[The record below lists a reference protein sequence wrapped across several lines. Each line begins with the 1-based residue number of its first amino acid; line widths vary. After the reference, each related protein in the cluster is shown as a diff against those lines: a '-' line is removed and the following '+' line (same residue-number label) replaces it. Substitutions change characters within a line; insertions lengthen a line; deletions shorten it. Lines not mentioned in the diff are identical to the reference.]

1 MRGKRRACAQQ
12 VLFNTFC
19 SLITICAF
27 NTSCAGRHKM
37 CDNLVYIYDVVS
49 FSYFS
54 LSGRARRRVDMNA
67 KVVRDILNDSLG
79 ENQFLSFIPSSHYV
93 FSEQEITI
101 KQLRDILNG
110 FENYFTDY
118 IQSENADEITTQQL
132 QNAIKKLRNLE
143 FHHSYPPPLSL
154 QKSKTLLVCNSDIF
168 KKEDKIVSK
177 WDPSCLVS
185 LNVSFTKA
193 LEIAPDIKEDD
204 PSCSNFNLI
213 HNWKGM
219 KSSSAPIVIP
229 IDVKE
234 MENFLLGSLIM
245 FSIYDSSR
253 CKFPIVLEGPKSC
266 EEMLSTV
273 RNWTEMGE
281 IILSSF
287 DISSEK
293 IGNILKSHL
302 QNIVNSQIVSHTGG
316 GVKLPK
322 RKNVEENLVNVWE
335 ERKKSYLSNVS
346 KKNKK

>member
-79 ENQFLSFIPSSHYV
+79 ENQVLSFIPSSHYV

-101 KQLRDILNG
+101 KQFHDILNG
-110 FENYFTDY
+110 FENYFTDF
-118 IQSENADEITTQQL
+118 IQSENADEIRTQQL

-143 FHHSYPPPLSL
+143 FH
-154 QKSKTLLVCNSDIF
+154 QEKSKTLLVCNSDIF
-168 KKEDKIVSK
+168 KKEDKIASK

-185 LNVSFTKA
+185 LNVSFNKA

-273 RNWTEMGE
+273 QNWTEMGE
-281 IILSSF
+281 IVLSSF

-322 RKNVEENLVNVWE
+322 RRKVEENLVNVWE
-335 ERKKSYLSNVS
+335 ERKKNYLSNVS

>member
-1 MRGKRRACAQQ
+1 
-12 VLFNTFC
+12 
-19 SLITICAF
+19 
-27 NTSCAGRHKM
+27 
-37 CDNLVYIYDVVS
+37 
-49 FSYFS
+49 
-54 LSGRARRRVDMNA
+54 MNA

-79 ENQFLSFIPSSHYV
+79 ENQVLSFIPSSHYV

-101 KQLRDILNG
+101 KQFHDILNG
-110 FENYFTDY
+110 FENYFTDF
-118 IQSENADEITTQQL
+118 IQSENADEIRTQQL

-143 FHHSYPPPLSL
+143 FH
-154 QKSKTLLVCNSDIF
+154 QEKSKTLLVCNSDIF
-168 KKEDKIVSK
+168 KKEDKIASK

-185 LNVSFTKA
+185 LNVSFNKA

-273 RNWTEMGE
+273 QNWTEMGE
-281 IILSSF
+281 IVLSSF

-335 ERKKSYLSNVS
+335 ERKKNYLSNVS

>member
-1 MRGKRRACAQQ
+1 MR
-12 VLFNTFC
+12 T
-19 SLITICAF
+19 
-27 NTSCAGRHKM
+27 TSFVQHILRLEHNLCLCAGRHKM

-110 FENYFTDY
+110 FENYFTDF

-143 FHHSYPPPLSL
+143 FH
-154 QKSKTLLVCNSDIF
+154 QEKSKTLLVCNSDIF
-168 KKEDKIVSK
+168 KKEDKIASK

-185 LNVSFTKA
+185 LNVSFNKA

-273 RNWTEMGE
+273 QNWTEMGE
-281 IILSSF
+281 IVLSSF

-322 RKNVEENLVNVWE
+322 RRKVEENLVNVWE

>member
-132 QNAIKKLRNLE
+132 QNGIKKLRNLE
-143 FHHSYPPPLSL
+143 FQHSYL
-154 QKSKTLLVCNSDIF
+154 QEKSKTLLVCNSDIF

>member
-1 MRGKRRACAQQ
+1 
-12 VLFNTFC
+12 
-19 SLITICAF
+19 
-27 NTSCAGRHKM
+27 M

-101 KQLRDILNG
+101 KQFHDILNG
-110 FENYFTDY
+110 FENYFTDF
-118 IQSENADEITTQQL
+118 IQSENADEIRTQQL

-143 FHHSYPPPLSL
+143 FH
-154 QKSKTLLVCNSDIF
+154 QEKSKTLLVCNSDIF
-168 KKEDKIVSK
+168 KKEDKIASK

-185 LNVSFTKA
+185 LNVSFNKA

-273 RNWTEMGE
+273 QNWTEMGE
-281 IILSSF
+281 IVLSSF

-322 RKNVEENLVNVWE
+322 RKKVEENLVNVWE
-335 ERKKSYLSNVS
+335 ERKKNYLSNVS

>member
-1 MRGKRRACAQQ
+1 MLLK
-12 VLFNTFC
+12 
-19 SLITICAF
+19 SL
-27 NTSCAGRHKM
+27 
-37 CDNLVYIYDVVS
+37 
-49 FSYFS
+49 
-54 LSGRARRRVDMNA
+54 
-67 KVVRDILNDSLG
+67 
-79 ENQFLSFIPSSHYV
+79 
-93 FSEQEITI
+93 EIWNST
-101 KQLRDILNG
+101 
-110 FENYFTDY
+110 
-118 IQSENADEITTQQL
+118 
-132 QNAIKKLRNLE
+132 KK
-143 FHHSYPPPLSL
+143 
-154 QKSKTLLVCNSDIF
+154 KSKTLLVCNSDIF
-168 KKEDKIVSK
+168 KKEDKIASK

-273 RNWTEMGE
+273 QNWTEMGE
-281 IILSSF
+281 IVLSSF

-322 RKNVEENLVNVWE
+322 RKKVEENLVNIWE
-335 ERKKSYLSNVS
+335 ERKKNYLSNVS

>member
-1 MRGKRRACAQQ
+1 MG
-12 VLFNTFC
+12 
-19 SLITICAF
+19 
-27 NTSCAGRHKM
+27 
-37 CDNLVYIYDVVS
+37 
-49 FSYFS
+49 
-54 LSGRARRRVDMNA
+54 
-67 KVVRDILNDSLG
+67 
-79 ENQFLSFIPSSHYV
+79 
-93 FSEQEITI
+93 
-101 KQLRDILNG
+101 LRDILNG

-143 FHHSYPPPLSL
+143 FQHSNL
-154 QKSKTLLVCNSDIF
+154 QEKSKTLLVCNSDIF

-177 WDPSCLVS
+177 SDPSCLVS

-245 FSIYDSSR
+245 
-253 CKFPIVLEGPKSC
+253 
-266 EEMLSTV
+266 LSTV

-322 RKNVEENLVNVWE
+322 EKNVEENLVNVWE

-346 KKNKK
+346 KKNKKKKKS

>member
-1 MRGKRRACAQQ
+1 MG
-12 VLFNTFC
+12 
-19 SLITICAF
+19 
-27 NTSCAGRHKM
+27 
-37 CDNLVYIYDVVS
+37 
-49 FSYFS
+49 
-54 LSGRARRRVDMNA
+54 
-67 KVVRDILNDSLG
+67 
-79 ENQFLSFIPSSHYV
+79 
-93 FSEQEITI
+93 
-101 KQLRDILNG
+101 
-110 FENYFTDY
+110 
-118 IQSENADEITTQQL
+118 
-132 QNAIKKLRNLE
+132 
-143 FHHSYPPPLSL
+143 
-154 QKSKTLLVCNSDIF
+154 
-168 KKEDKIVSK
+168 IVSK

-229 IDVKE
+229 IDE
-234 MENFLLGSLIM
+234 
-245 FSIYDSSR
+245 
-253 CKFPIVLEGPKSC
+253 
-266 EEMLSTV
+266 
-273 RNWTEMGE
+273 TEMGE

-346 KKNKK
+346 KKNKKNK

>member
-1 MRGKRRACAQQ
+1 MR
-12 VLFNTFC
+12 T
-19 SLITICAF
+19 
-27 NTSCAGRHKM
+27 TSFVQHILRLEHNLCLCAGRHKM

-54 LSGRARRRVDMNA
+54 LSGKARRRVDMNA

-79 ENQFLSFIPSSHYV
+79 ENQVLSFIPSSHYV

-101 KQLRDILNG
+101 KQFHDILNG
-110 FENYFTDY
+110 FENYFTDF
-118 IQSENADEITTQQL
+118 IQSENADEIRTQQL

-143 FHHSYPPPLSL
+143 FH
-154 QKSKTLLVCNSDIF
+154 QEKSKTLLVCNSDIF
-168 KKEDKIVSK
+168 KKEDKIASK

-185 LNVSFTKA
+185 LNVSFNKA

-273 RNWTEMGE
+273 QNWTEMGE

-316 GVKLPK
+316 GVKLSK
-322 RKNVEENLVNVWE
+322 RRKVEENLVNVWE
-335 ERKKSYLSNVS
+335 ERKKNYLSNVS

>member
-1 MRGKRRACAQQ
+1 
-12 VLFNTFC
+12 
-19 SLITICAF
+19 
-27 NTSCAGRHKM
+27 
-37 CDNLVYIYDVVS
+37 
-49 FSYFS
+49 
-54 LSGRARRRVDMNA
+54 
-67 KVVRDILNDSLG
+67 
-79 ENQFLSFIPSSHYV
+79 
-93 FSEQEITI
+93 
-101 KQLRDILNG
+101 
-110 FENYFTDY
+110 
-118 IQSENADEITTQQL
+118 
-132 QNAIKKLRNLE
+132 
-143 FHHSYPPPLSL
+143 
-154 QKSKTLLVCNSDIF
+154 
-168 KKEDKIVSK
+168 
-177 WDPSCLVS
+177 
-185 LNVSFTKA
+185 
-193 LEIAPDIKEDD
+193 
-204 PSCSNFNLI
+204 
-213 HNWKGM
+213 M

-273 RNWTEMGE
+273 QNWTEMGE
-281 IILSSF
+281 IVLSSF

-322 RKNVEENLVNVWE
+322 RRKVEENLVNVWE

>member
-1 MRGKRRACAQQ
+1 
-12 VLFNTFC
+12 
-19 SLITICAF
+19 
-27 NTSCAGRHKM
+27 M

-79 ENQFLSFIPSSHYV
+79 ENQVLSFIPSSHYV

-101 KQLRDILNG
+101 KQFHDILNG
-110 FENYFTDY
+110 FENYFTDF

-143 FHHSYPPPLSL
+143 FQHSYL
-154 QKSKTLLVCNSDIF
+154 QEKSKTLLVCNSDIF
-168 KKEDKIVSK
+168 KKEDKLASK

-185 LNVSFTKA
+185 LNVSFNKA

-253 CKFPIVLEGPKSC
+253 CKFPIVLEGPK
-266 EEMLSTV
+266 
-273 RNWTEMGE
+273 
-281 IILSSF
+281 
-287 DISSEK
+287 
-293 IGNILKSHL
+293 
-302 QNIVNSQIVSHTGG
+302 
-316 GVKLPK
+316 
-322 RKNVEENLVNVWE
+322 
-335 ERKKSYLSNVS
+335 
-346 KKNKK
+346 

>member
-1 MRGKRRACAQQ
+1 MG
-12 VLFNTFC
+12 
-19 SLITICAF
+19 
-27 NTSCAGRHKM
+27 
-37 CDNLVYIYDVVS
+37 VVS

-110 FENYFTDY
+110 LENYFTDY

-143 FHHSYPPPLSL
+143 FQHSYL
-154 QKSKTLLVCNSDIF
+154 QEKSKTLLVCNSDIF

-193 LEIAPDIKEDD
+193 LEIAPDTKEDD

-229 IDVKE
+229 IDEKE

-266 EEMLSTV
+266 EE
-273 RNWTEMGE
+273 
-281 IILSSF
+281 
-287 DISSEK
+287 

-302 QNIVNSQIVSHTGG
+302 QNIVNSQIVSHAGG

-335 ERKKSYLSNVS
+335 ERKKNYLSNVS
-346 KKNKK
+346 KKNKKKKKS

>member
-54 LSGRARRRVDMNA
+54 LSGKARRRVDMNA

-79 ENQFLSFIPSSHYV
+79 ENQVLSFIPSSHYV

-101 KQLRDILNG
+101 KQFHDILNG
-110 FENYFTDY
+110 FENYFTDF
-118 IQSENADEITTQQL
+118 IQSENADEIRTQQL

-143 FHHSYPPPLSL
+143 FH
-154 QKSKTLLVCNSDIF
+154 QEKSKTLLVCNSDIF
-168 KKEDKIVSK
+168 KKEDKIASK

-185 LNVSFTKA
+185 LNVSFNKA

-273 RNWTEMGE
+273 QNWTEMGE

-322 RKNVEENLVNVWE
+322 RRKVEENLVNVWE
-335 ERKKSYLSNVS
+335 ERKKNYLSNVS

>member
-1 MRGKRRACAQQ
+1 MR
-12 VLFNTFC
+12 T
-19 SLITICAF
+19 
-27 NTSCAGRHKM
+27 TSFVQHILRLEHNLCLCAGRHKM

-79 ENQFLSFIPSSHYV
+79 ENQVLSFIPSSHYV

-101 KQLRDILNG
+101 KQFHDILNG
-110 FENYFTDY
+110 FENYFTDF
-118 IQSENADEITTQQL
+118 IQSENADEIRTQQL

-143 FHHSYPPPLSL
+143 FH
-154 QKSKTLLVCNSDIF
+154 QEKSKTLLVCNSDIF
-168 KKEDKIVSK
+168 KKEDKIASK

-185 LNVSFTKA
+185 LNVSFNKA

-322 RKNVEENLVNVWE
+322 RRKVEENLVNVWE

>member
-1 MRGKRRACAQQ
+1 MCSKRRACAQQ

-19 SLITICAF
+19 GLNTICAF
-27 NTSCAGRHKM
+27 VLEDTKCATIW
-37 CDNLVYIYDVVS
+37 CIYDVVS

-54 LSGRARRRVDMNA
+54 LSGKARRRVDMNA

-101 KQLRDILNG
+101 KQFHDILNG
-110 FENYFTDY
+110 FENYFTDF
-118 IQSENADEITTQQL
+118 IQSENADEIRTQQL

-143 FHHSYPPPLSL
+143 FQHSYL
-154 QKSKTLLVCNSDIF
+154 QEKSKTLLVCNSDIF
-168 KKEDKIVSK
+168 KKEDKIASK

-185 LNVSFTKA
+185 LNVSFNKA

-273 RNWTEMGE
+273 QNWTEMGE
-281 IILSSF
+281 IVFPRLTYH
-287 DISSEK
+287 
-293 IGNILKSHL
+293 LK
-302 QNIVNSQIVSHTGG
+302 
-316 GVKLPK
+316 KL
-322 RKNVEENLVNVWE
+322 EIF
-335 ERKKSYLSNVS
+335 
-346 KKNKK
+346 

>member
-1 MRGKRRACAQQ
+1 
-12 VLFNTFC
+12 
-19 SLITICAF
+19 
-27 NTSCAGRHKM
+27 
-37 CDNLVYIYDVVS
+37 
-49 FSYFS
+49 
-54 LSGRARRRVDMNA
+54 
-67 KVVRDILNDSLG
+67 
-79 ENQFLSFIPSSHYV
+79 
-93 FSEQEITI
+93 
-101 KQLRDILNG
+101 
-110 FENYFTDY
+110 
-118 IQSENADEITTQQL
+118 
-132 QNAIKKLRNLE
+132 
-143 FHHSYPPPLSL
+143 
-154 QKSKTLLVCNSDIF
+154 
-168 KKEDKIVSK
+168 
-177 WDPSCLVS
+177 
-185 LNVSFTKA
+185 
-193 LEIAPDIKEDD
+193 
-204 PSCSNFNLI
+204 
-213 HNWKGM
+213 M

-273 RNWTEMGE
+273 QNWTEMGE

-322 RKNVEENLVNVWE
+322 RRKVEENLVNVWE
-335 ERKKSYLSNVS
+335 ERKKNYLSNVS

>member
-1 MRGKRRACAQQ
+1 
-12 VLFNTFC
+12 
-19 SLITICAF
+19 
-27 NTSCAGRHKM
+27 
-37 CDNLVYIYDVVS
+37 
-49 FSYFS
+49 
-54 LSGRARRRVDMNA
+54 
-67 KVVRDILNDSLG
+67 
-79 ENQFLSFIPSSHYV
+79 
-93 FSEQEITI
+93 
-101 KQLRDILNG
+101 
-110 FENYFTDY
+110 
-118 IQSENADEITTQQL
+118 
-132 QNAIKKLRNLE
+132 
-143 FHHSYPPPLSL
+143 
-154 QKSKTLLVCNSDIF
+154 
-168 KKEDKIVSK
+168 
-177 WDPSCLVS
+177 
-185 LNVSFTKA
+185 
-193 LEIAPDIKEDD
+193 
-204 PSCSNFNLI
+204 
-213 HNWKGM
+213 M

-273 RNWTEMGE
+273 QNWTEMGE

-335 ERKKSYLSNVS
+335 ERKKNYLSNVS